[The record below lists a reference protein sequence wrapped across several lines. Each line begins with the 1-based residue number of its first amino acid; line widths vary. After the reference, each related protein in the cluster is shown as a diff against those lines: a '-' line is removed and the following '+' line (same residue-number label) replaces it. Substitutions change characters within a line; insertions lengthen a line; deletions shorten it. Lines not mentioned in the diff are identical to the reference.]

1 MPFPPV
7 VARFNKHVTNR
18 ILGPIVRFL
27 PGFDSRWSGELRLI
41 EPRFVHDPQ
50 RRAVP
55 WPIRQILRLM
65 RVDEFL
71 ETTIVA

>member
-1 MPFPPV
+1 
-7 VARFNKHVTNR
+7 
-18 ILGPIVRFL
+18 
-27 PGFDSRWSGELRLI
+27 LRLT
-41 EPRFVHDPQ
+41 EPRFVRDPQ

-71 ETTIVA
+71 ETTIAM